1 MVTSNQHNDNDILNL
16 SEFFTLLSEPT
27 RLKIILQLI
36 DSEKSVSQLV
46 DTLQMS
52 QSSVSH
58 QLRILRQGRIVKFRK
73 IGKNVFYSIDDEHV
87 ESIIK
92 QAAEHLKHK

>member
-1 MVTSNQHNDNDILNL
+1 
-16 SEFFTLLSEPT
+16 
-27 RLKIILQLI
+27 
-36 DSEKSVSQLV
+36 
-46 DTLQMS
+46 MS